1 MALAGLQSFIAG
13 LDPGNTLAQIAYS
26 TTSNQQLGYGKD
38 PFSPFQFIPYG
49 TWDNYG
55 RADLP
60 SVLEQAFRD
69 TIVLGHQRDGSPDPN
84 YSFID
89 ILHLDTPSVDF
100 FNEKLHEGP
109 DAGKTL
115 IQVIAETVDGVGPAV
130 IPVVRFLAGF
140 PKPPTKNV
148 CPENFTDV
156 FWPGGQPIFKNPK
169 AMLYV
174 GSFNPSLSLTKDIA
188 SVVEKWINTLIEL
201 NPNDYPAVPWIAIDF
216 LKYIMGDLSNELSA
230 ILANVTSSTTPT
242 TLGPLSWNHAKI
254 VAVNGRA
261 LLTGGGNYY
270 DLYTSKG
277 GGSLIDNDITILG
290 DAALAAHNY
299 SDYLWEYL
307 NSNQVSK
314 KDPTGVIW
322 SAPLNGPAPQGGI
335 PLGGPAPL
343 FPQNTPG
350 LSGKVPVL
358 SVGKIGNFLPA
369 SDVAYPAQLLDAI
382 RDIINQILYE
392 LLSAFSL
399 SSYIAPIVNGTSD
412 AYMMS
417 DFKSLGVVPAAW
429 ASRAARVH
437 AISQAKDSV
446 YMSQQMLVNWD
457 LTTSFGSEFAINFI
471 NTWFQ
476 KKIPEVHFHWD
487 GKVWPYDL
495 LMAISTALVSID
507 ANHPKDPEKGFYLVL
522 SERVNDPLGYQDNTT
537 LTDLKSRLE
546 EVMSS
551 MAKSGLINP
560 VSNVSTILETR
571 FHAKRSVLD
580 SPSLPDSKRLH
591 TKVVDVDSSLL
602 YIGSDNAYPQWNE
615 QFGVWIQEQE
625 NIKAWEDGF
634 FWGLWR
640 RALVVD

>member
-13 LDPGNTLAQIAYS
+13 LDPGGALAQIAYS
-26 TTSNQQLGYGKD
+26 TTNNQQLGYGKD

-55 RADLP
+55 RKDLP
-60 SVLEQAFRD
+60 S
-69 TIVLGHQRDGSPDPN
+69 GSN
-84 YSFID
+84 RLS
-89 ILHLDTPSVDF
+89 LAEPSAEF

-115 IQVIAETVDGVGPAV
+115 IQIIAETVDGVGPTVTPV
-130 IPVVRFLAGF
+130 IRFLAGF
-140 PKPPTKNV
+140 PSPPAKNI
-148 CPENFTDV
+148 CPKNFTEV
-156 FWPGGQPIFKNPK
+156 FWPGGKPIFKHPK

-174 GSFNPSLSLTKDIA
+174 GSFNPTVSNTTDIEGVVKKWVNSLID
-188 SVVEKWINTLIEL
+188 L
-201 NPNDYPAVPWIAIDF
+201 NPDNYPYVPWNVIDF
-216 LKYIMGDLSNELSA
+216 LNHTMNDFSRDLFSLFTEGLSS
-230 ILANVTSSTTPT
+230 L
-242 TLGPLSWNHAKI
+242 TLSPPSWNHAKI

-307 NSNQVSK
+307 NGNQVSK
-314 KDPTGVIW
+314 NDPAGVIW
-322 SAPLNGPAPQGGI
+322 SAPLNGSAPQGGI
-335 PLGGPAPL
+335 PLGRSAPL
-343 FPQNTPG
+343 FPQNTPR
-350 LSGKVPVL
+350 LSGNKVPVL
-358 SVGKIGNFLPA
+358 SVGKIGNFQLA
-369 SDVAYPAQLLDAI
+369 LGIAYPAQLLDAV
-382 RDIINQILYE
+382 RDIINQILFE
-392 LLSAFSL
+392 VLSAFSDPL
-399 SSYIAPIVNGTSD
+399 SSYIASLVNGTSD
-412 AYMMS
+412 VNVMS
-417 DFKSLGVVPAAW
+417 DLKSLGVTPAAW

-437 AISQAKDSV
+437 AISQARDNV
-446 YMSQQMLVNWD
+446 YMSQQML
-457 LTTSFGSEFAINFI
+457 
-471 NTWFQ
+471 
-476 KKIPEVHFHWD
+476 
-487 GKVWPYDL
+487 VWPYDL

-507 ANHPKDPEKGFYLVL
+507 TNHPKDPEKGFYLVL

-537 LTDLKSRLE
+537 LTELKSRLQI
-546 EVMSS
+546 VMSG
-551 MAKSGLINP
+551 MAKSGLVNP
-560 VSNVSTILETR
+560 VSDVSTILETR

-580 SPSLPDSKRLH
+580 SPSLPHSKRLH

-625 NIKAWEDGF
+625 SVKAWEDGF
-634 FWGLWR
+634 FWGLWK

>member
-13 LDPGNTLAQIAYS
+13 LDPGGALAQIAYS
-26 TTSNQQLGYGKD
+26 TTNNQQLGYGKD

-55 RADLP
+55 RGDLP

-69 TIVLGHQRDGSPDPN
+69 TVVLGHQRDGSKDPD

-89 ILHLDTPSVDF
+89 ILQLAEPSAEF
-100 FNEKLHEGP
+100 FNEKLHDGP

-115 IQVIAETVDGVGPAV
+115 IQIIAETVDGVGPTVTPV
-130 IPVVRFLAGF
+130 IRFLAGF
-140 PKPPTKNV
+140 PSPPAKNI
-148 CPENFTDV
+148 CPENFTEV
-156 FWPGGQPIFKNPK
+156 FWPGGKPIFKHPK

-174 GSFNPSLSLTKDIA
+174 GSFNPTVSNTTDIEGVVKKWVNSLID
-188 SVVEKWINTLIEL
+188 L
-201 NPNDYPAVPWIAIDF
+201 NPDNYPYVPWNVIDF
-216 LKYIMGDLSNELSA
+216 LNHTMNDFSRDLFSLFTEGLSS
-230 ILANVTSSTTPT
+230 L
-242 TLGPLSWNHAKI
+242 TLSPPSWNHAKI

-307 NSNQVSK
+307 NGNQVSK
-314 KDPTGVIW
+314 NDPAGVIW
-322 SAPLNGPAPQGGI
+322 SAPLNDSAPQGGI
-335 PLGGPAPL
+335 PLGRSAPL
-343 FPQNTPG
+343 FPQNTPR
-350 LSGKVPVL
+350 LSGNKVPVL
-358 SVGKIGNFLPA
+358 SVGKIGNFQLA
-369 SDVAYPAQLLDAI
+369 LGIAYPAQLLDAV
-382 RDIINQILYE
+382 RDIINQILFE
-392 LLSAFSL
+392 VLSAFSDPL
-399 SSYIAPIVNGTSD
+399 SSYIASLVNGTSD
-412 AYMMS
+412 VNVMS
-417 DFKSLGVVPAAW
+417 DLKSLGVTPAAW

-437 AISQAKDSV
+437 AISQARDNV

-457 LTTSFGSEFAINFI
+457 LTANEYTKFAINFI
-471 NTWFQ
+471 NSWFN
-476 KKIPEVHFHWD
+476 KKIPEITFHWD

-507 ANHPKDPEKGFYLVL
+507 TNHPKDPEKGFYLVL

-537 LTDLKSRLE
+537 LTELKSRLQI
-546 EVMSS
+546 VMSG
-551 MAKSGLINP
+551 MAKSGLVNP
-560 VSNVSTILETR
+560 VSDVSTILETR

-580 SPSLPDSKRLH
+580 SPSLPHSKRLH

-625 NIKAWEDGF
+625 SVKAWEDGF
-634 FWGLWR
+634 FWGLWK